1 MSPDEIAQRE
11 HFELQEHQYPIDSI
25 LHPQLH
31 TEIELKRVV
40 AAIGEPRKGD
50 RVLDFGA
57 GTGRL
62 TVALVEGGHDVHAV
76 DLSER
81 SLDRLGQALDE
92 LGLPPVASSTA
103 LPVTGCFRAIVGAD
117 VLHHVDLDTYL
128 PRLQALLGRQGKV
141 VFTEPGGRNPIWYA
155 YLTLFYDMR
164 VERRIMFSTP
174 RSLRRAFTRHGY
186 RNVRI
191 TGIGLLP
198 RPLFGWSERLCSWH
212 DRLGNAPILRSF
224 AYRYLIEADSGP
236 S

>member
-1 MSPDEIAQRE
+1 
-11 HFELQEHQYPIDSI
+11 
-25 LHPQLH
+25 
-31 TEIELKRVV
+31 VV
-40 AAIGEPRKGD
+40 AALGQPGEGD
-50 RVLDFGA
+50 CVLDFGA

-62 TVALVEGGHDVHAV
+62 TVALVDAGHDVHAV

-81 SLDRLGQALDE
+81 SLAGLDE
-92 LGLPPVASSTA
+92 VLRELALPPVASSTT
-103 LPVTGCFRAIVGAD
+103 LPATGCFRAIVGAD

-128 PRLQALLGRQGKV
+128 PRLKALLGYPGKV

-198 RPLFGWSERLCSWH
+198 RPLFSRSKRLCHWH

-236 S
+236 T